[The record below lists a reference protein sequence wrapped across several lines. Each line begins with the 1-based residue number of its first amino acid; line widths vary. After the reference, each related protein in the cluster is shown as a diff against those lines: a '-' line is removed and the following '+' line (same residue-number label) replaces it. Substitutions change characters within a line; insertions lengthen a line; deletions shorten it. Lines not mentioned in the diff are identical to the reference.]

1 MSTKA
6 NDKPCIACAEPI
18 KAGALLCKHCGTRQ
32 DDPEFQIHS
41 IQSKPSSPKQVSIGG
56 TSCPKCGNP
65 DSEDFYCSLC
75 GEALQNEANL
85 KKNRTLNA
93 ECPRCGSYAMS
104 AGVCDTCGFR
114 DLTSNVNKTRSRVRG
129 AARVLQSEVEDESPP
144 IKTSGISGFA
154 LASWGLVIVAIV
166 GGVFLWNPSTSK
178 NVTDWISSTGPE
190 NPTSDSVVQNTATI
204 DSSFAEEFIR
214 QTLFE
219 RTGVSVIAECP
230 DLMQGIEGDKFTCY
244 ACPELYAAP
253 EAGGGYF
260 YGPGTVEFRCD
271 AAFEGFAVDYEVVN
285 GEMILMMEEIR
296 GATE

>member
-1 MSTKA
+1 M
-6 NDKPCIACAEPI
+6 N
-18 KAGALLCKHCGTRQ
+18 
-32 DDPEFQIHS
+32 
-41 IQSKPSSPKQVSIGG
+41 
-56 TSCPKCGNP
+56 
-65 DSEDFYCSLC
+65 
-75 GEALQNEANL
+75 
-85 KKNRTLNA
+85 
-93 ECPRCGSYAMS
+93 
-104 AGVCDTCGFR
+104 
-114 DLTSNVNKTRSRVRG
+114 NKILAT
-129 AARVLQSEVEDESPP
+129 
-144 IKTSGISGFA
+144 GISLSLAASLSGCTITAGQSA
-154 LASWGLVIVAIV
+154 LNNSNA
-166 GGVFLWNPSTSK
+166 
-178 NVTDWISSTGPE
+178 DE
-190 NPTSDSVVQNTATI
+190 QVQRMATI
-204 DSSFAEEFIR
+204 EPSFAEEFIR